1 MVRYQSGQMDQ
12 AVNLTAQAFE
22 GSNPSL
28 TTNLTD
34 LLHNFN
40 DINELCDIEVLD
52 FNKKPLE
59 LVPALLSY

>member
-1 MVRYQSGQMDQ
+1 MD
-12 AVNLTAQAFE
+12 
-22 GSNPSL
+22 GSEPVL

-34 LLHNFN
+34 LLHNFS

-59 LVPALLSY
+59 LVPI

>member
-1 MVRYQSGQMDQ
+1 MDQ
-12 AVNLTAQAFE
+12 TVNLTAHAFE

-52 FNKKPLE
+52 FNKKLLE
-59 LVPALLSY
+59 LVPVELTK

>member
-1 MVRYQSGQMDQ
+1 MKERMVRVPEIRM
-12 AVNLTAQAFE
+12 F
-22 GSNPSL
+22 GSWRTL

-52 FNKKPLE
+52 FNKKPLQ
-59 LVPALLSY
+59 LVPVGSQS

>member
-12 AVNLTAQAFE
+12 TVNLTAQAFG
-22 GSNPSL
+22 GSNPPL

-34 LLHNFN
+34 LLHNFY

-52 FNKKPLE
+52 FNKKPLQ
-59 LVPALLSY
+59 LIPVGSQS